1 MNDPHTFT
9 IMTFHPISPVSFV
22 SFPKR
27 INTAQGSKRNSH
39 AMRDEATTRKK
50 FPEVTADLFGCLR
63 PGRPFV
69 GRGHT
74 CCALKRERREMAHPR
89 ARAESLAGTN
99 VAAVRPELQQ
109 GKSQSRKK
117 EA

>member
-22 SFPKR
+22 SFPQR

-39 AMRDEATTRKK
+39 AMRDEATTRKE

-63 PGRPFV
+63 PWPTVCRTRP
-69 GRGHT
+69 H
-74 CCALKRERREMAHPR
+74 LLR
-89 ARAESLAGTN
+89 AKA
-99 VAAVRPELQQ
+99 
-109 GKSQSRKK
+109 
-117 EA
+117 